1 MRRQSMQKECKIKCK
16 NRKEKKIDILIQEIE
31 DE

>member
-1 MRRQSMQKECKIKCK
+1 MRRQLMQKECKIKCK
-16 NRKEKKIDILIQEIE
+16 KEKKIDILIQEIE